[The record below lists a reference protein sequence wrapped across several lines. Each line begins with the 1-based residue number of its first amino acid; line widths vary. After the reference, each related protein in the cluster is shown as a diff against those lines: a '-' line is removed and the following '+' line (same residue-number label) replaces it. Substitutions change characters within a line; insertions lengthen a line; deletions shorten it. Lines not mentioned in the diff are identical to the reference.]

1 VTERLTVA
9 EFLEL
14 FGLKHDCTQSLALAD
29 SQETLALST
38 FLVGRSRY
46 LGQ

>member
-1 VTERLTVA
+1 VRESLTVA
-9 EFLEL
+9 ELLEL
-14 FGLKHDCTQSLALAD
+14 FGLKHDATQSLALAD

-46 LGQ
+46 LGP